1 MRLKKGGKV
10 CIACAEEFQH
20 HTVVEIV
27 NLKKILFELCGF
39 INSVII
45 LQG

>member
-10 CIACAEEFQH
+10 CIACAEGFQH
-20 HTVVEIV
+20 PTVEEIV
-27 NLKKILFELCGF
+27 NFLKILFELCGF
-39 INSVII
+39 KKSVII